1 MRGEMLQNRHPVKLR
16 TEITL
21 EPIHYLTAKYEEDK
35 CLPAEMSKILL
46 QIASFSSA
54 YLDMLPQNPQFSQ
67 RILNI
72 SARH

>member
-1 MRGEMLQNRHPVKLR
+1 MLAP
-16 TEITL
+16 L
-21 EPIHYLTAKYEEDK
+21 EAPPLTGLAV
-35 CLPAEMSKILL
+35 AEMFKILL

-54 YLDMLPQNPQFSQ
+54 YLDMLPQNTQFSQ